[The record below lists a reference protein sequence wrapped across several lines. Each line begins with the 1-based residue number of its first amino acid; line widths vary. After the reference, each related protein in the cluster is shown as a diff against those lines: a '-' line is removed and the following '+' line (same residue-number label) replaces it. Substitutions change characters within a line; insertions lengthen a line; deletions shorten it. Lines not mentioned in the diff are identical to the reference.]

1 MAPEVTSALIWPVV
15 AMVVLTI
22 MVWLRMFQTRVGEMK
37 RRRIHPQS
45 VATSSQMLQSVEDSR
60 AADNFRNLF
69 ELPVLFYTAIA
80 LALYTGAG
88 GTPILVLAWV
98 FVALRVL
105 HSAIHCTYNK
115 VIHRFRAYVFG
126 GFVLWALWA
135 VLLASW
141 LA

>member
-1 MAPEVTSALIWPVV
+1 VTSPLVWPVV
-15 AMVVLTI
+15 AMVALSFV
-22 MVWLRMFQTRVGEMK
+22 VWLRMFQTRVGEMK

-45 VATSSQMLQSVEDSR
+45 VATSSQMLQAVEDSR

-69 ELPVLFYTAIA
+69 ELPVLFYMAIA
-80 LALYTGAG
+80 LALFSGAG
-88 GTPILVLAWV
+88 GTLMLVLAWV
-98 FVALRVL
+98 FVVLRLL

-126 GFVLWALWA
+126 GFVLWGIWA
-135 VLLASW
+135 ILIGSW